1 MFSRIQTLYLFL
13 AALLAFGSMTQPFWT
28 FTTNHLIIFGDFMD
42 VQGAGVIVT
51 AGSIGG
57 GILSPLTGIVSIA
70 TVFMFKNRKL
80 QQTLITLCFV
90 LFAAD
95 LLAGLAGGHFLK
107 QYLETQSTS
116 VSFAPG
122 GGLFML
128 LPEPVLFWLASLGVK
143 KDEKIATAY
152 KRL

>member
-1 MFSRIQTLYLFL
+1 MLSRIQSLYLFI
-13 AALLAFGSMTQPFWT
+13 AALLAFGSMAFPFWT
-28 FTTNHLIIFGDFMD
+28 FTTNHIILFGDFMD
-42 VQGAGVIVT
+42 VQGAGMIVT
-51 AGSIGG
+51 AGSIVGG
-57 GILSPLTGIVSIA
+57 LLSPLTGIVALA
-70 TVFMFKNRKL
+70 TIFLYKNRKL
-80 QQTLITLCFV
+80 QQTLITLCLV

-107 QYLETQSTS
+107 QYLETQSPS

-122 GGLFML
+122 SGLFML

>member
-13 AALLAFGSMTQPFWT
+13 AALLAFGSMAFPFWS
-28 FTTNHLIIFGDFMD
+28 FTAGHPVLFGDFMN
-42 VQGAGVIVT
+42 VEGAGFIVT
-51 AGSIGG
+51 AGSVAG
-57 GILSPLTGIVSIA
+57 GIFSPATGIVSLA
-70 TVFMFKNRKL
+70 TIFFFKDRKL

-107 QYLETQSTS
+107 QHLETLSTS
-116 VSFAPG
+116 VGFAPG

>member
-13 AALLAFGSMTQPFWT
+13 ATLLAFGSMTQPFWS
-28 FTTNHLIIFGDFMD
+28 FTTDHLILFGDFMD
-42 VQGAGVIVT
+42 VQGAGLIVT

-80 QQTLITLCFV
+80 QQTLITLCFA

-95 LLAGLAGGHFLK
+95 LFVGLAGGHFLK

-116 VSFAPG
+116 VSFSPG
-122 GGLFML
+122 SGLFML

>member
-1 MFSRIQTLYLFL
+1 MFSRIQTLYLFI
-13 AALLAFGSMTQPFWT
+13 AALLAFGSMAFPFWS
-28 FTTNHLIIFGDFMD
+28 FTTDHLILFGDFKD
-42 VQGAGVIVT
+42 VQGAGFVVT

-57 GILSPLTGIVSIA
+57 GILSPLTGIVALSTI
-70 TVFMFKNRKL
+70 FLYSNRKL
-80 QQTLITLCFV
+80 QQKLIFLCYV

-95 LLAGLAGGHFLK
+95 MLAGLAGGHFLK
-107 QYLETQSTS
+107 QHLETLSTT

-122 GGLFML
+122 GGMFLL

>member
-1 MFSRIQTLYLFL
+1 MLSRIQTLYLFV
-13 AALLAFGSMTQPFWT
+13 AALLAFGSMAFPFWS
-28 FTTNHLIIFGDFMD
+28 FTADHLIHFGDFMD

-51 AGSIGG
+51 AGSVGG
-57 GILSPLTGIVSIA
+57 GILSPLTGIVALA
-70 TVFMFKNRKL
+70 TIFLYNNRKL
-80 QQTLITLCFV
+80 QQTLITLCFA

-107 QYLETQSTS
+107 QHLETLSTS

>member
-13 AALLAFGSMTQPFWT
+13 AALLAFGSMTQPFWS
-28 FTTNHLIIFGDFMD
+28 FTTDHLILFGDFMD
-42 VQGAGVIVT
+42 VQGAGLIVT

-80 QQTLITLCFV
+80 QKTLITLCFV

-107 QYLETQSTS
+107 QYFEMQSTS
-116 VSFAPG
+116 VSFTPG
-122 GGLFML
+122 SGLFML

>member
-1 MFSRIQTLYLFL
+1 MLSRIQSLYLFL
-13 AALLAFGSMTQPFWT
+13 AALLAFGSMAFPFWS
-28 FTTNHLIIFGDFMD
+28 FTTDTLILFGDFMD

-57 GILSPLTGIVSIA
+57 GILSPLTGIVALVTI
-70 TVFMFKNRKL
+70 FMFSKRKL
-80 QQTLITLCFV
+80 QQTLIALCFV
-90 LFAAD
+90 LFTAD
-95 LLAGLAGGHFLK
+95 LLAGLVGGHFLK

-122 GGLFML
+122 SGLFML

>member
-1 MFSRIQTLYLFL
+1 MFSRIQSLYLFL
-13 AALLAFGSMTQPFWT
+13 AALLAFGSMSMPFWT
-28 FTTNHLIIFGDFMD
+28 FTAGNVVLFGDFMD
-42 VQGAGVIVT
+42 LQGAGLFVT
-51 AGSIGG
+51 AGSIAG
-57 GILSPLTGIVSIA
+57 GILSPVTGMVSLVTI
-70 TVFMFKNRKL
+70 FLFSNRKL
-80 QQTLITLCFV
+80 QQTLILLCMF

-116 VSFAPG
+116 VSFVPG